1 MLPAVIWSKCF
12 LTVASFAA
20 IDKKLR
26 LSLPAVT
33 ATPMGKSA
41 KVYKF
46 AAEPLELELLEEV
59 ELVLDELELVDELE
73 LLDELEL
80 EELEELLELDG
91 QLFTTPPALDGCD
104 SHVAPTDTT
113 WLFSQPQ
120 PLFWLLHNGRG
131 AS

>member
-26 LSLPAVT
+26 LSFPADT
-33 ATPMGKSA
+33 ATPIGKSA

-46 AAEPLELELLEEV
+46 AAEPLELELELPEEV

-104 SHVAPTDTT
+104 SHVARPIQ
-113 WLFSQPQ
+113 L
-120 PLFWLLHNGRG
+120 
-131 AS
+131 